1 MTFSIAARCEETGMF
16 GIAVSSSS
24 PAVAAR
30 CAFARAD
37 VGAAASQ
44 NMTDPSLGTRC
55 LDLMESGH
63 SAESAIRT
71 IVESAEHVSYRQL
84 SAVDNMGRTATYSG
98 EQTLGVHAAKTA
110 QNAACAGNLLSGT
123 HVPDAMVHAFSGSV
137 GHLGDRLLAAMKAAV
152 SAGGEAG
159 PVYSAGMLLVD
170 KMSWPIADLRIDW
183 HEAGEPVDELEK
195 LWGIYS
201 PQLNDYVSRAINPS
215 SAPRYGELGDV

>member
-1 MTFSIAARCEETGMF
+1 ML

-30 CAFARAD
+30 CAFARAG
-37 VGAAASQ
+37 VGAVASQ

-55 LDLMESGH
+55 LDLMQSGH

-71 IVESAEHVSYRQL
+71 LVESAGHISYRQL
-84 SAVDNMGRTATYSG
+84 SAVDNIGRTATYSG
-98 EQTLGVHAAKTA
+98 AKTLGVHAAKTA
-110 QNAACAGNLLSGT
+110 QNVACAGNLLSGT
-123 HVPDAMVHAFSGSV
+123 HVPDTMVNAFLGSL

-152 SAGGEAG
+152 GAGGEAG

-183 HEAGEPVDELEK
+183 HEESAPVDELEK
-195 LWGIYS
+195 LWTLYS
-201 PQLNDYVSRAINPS
+201 PQLNDYVSRALNPS
-215 SAPRYGELGDV
+215 SSTHYGVPGDV